1 MATKEQVSSIANM
14 HTAVIV
20 IAMLVAFW
28 MWMGVPARL
37 MSDKFTNDMTG
48 FSSGVPGGSAGYGGS
63 ARLPTEIDTWQAGTA
78 GLAYG
83 NTSSGF
89 LGSPEPPVFYDIGD
103 VQDVRNMRDKRGYIY
118 NTSTGHID
126 VGGNM
131 DETNDQD
138 NRMYYIGKDANGNR
152 VTMKCAQGMVAN
164 KLMNG
169 CVAIPSEGWR
179 AVQEG
184 WRPVQEGFEPENI
197 IFKQ

>member
-1 MATKEQVSSIANM
+1 MATKEHVSSIANM

-48 FSSGVPGGSAGYGGS
+48 FPSGVPGGSAGYGGS

-103 VQDVRNMRDKRGYIY
+103 VQDVRNMRDQRGYTY
-118 NTSTGHID
+118 NKSTGHVD
-126 VGGNM
+126 VGPAIVA
-131 DETNDQD
+131 DESK
-138 NRMYYIGKDANGNR
+138 RVYYVMNGTGKKVTALCPAGTIANSN
-152 VTMKCAQGMVAN
+152 Q
-164 KLMNG
+164 NG
-169 CVAIPSEGWR
+169 CVFPSEGW
-179 AVQEG
+179 Q
-184 WRPVQEGFEPENI
+184 PVQEGFEPENT
-197 IFKQ
+197 IFRQ